1 MTKRMILMLVAVG
14 VLFGGIFGYKA
25 VGNYFM
31 NQFLDNMPVP
41 PATISVAEVTEAEW
55 RPEAT
60 AVGTFRAVNGAE
72 LTTEASGIVTGIH
85 FENGAEVTQGQ
96 RLVSLDIEA
105 DEAELERLQAAERL
119 ALVELNRHERLYREN
134 SISESELQRR
144 ESEAAQTTAAVKAQ
158 QARINQKTIRAPFDG
173 ISGIRQ
179 VNLGQYVATGSPVV
193 SVQSLDPIYL
203 NFTLPERRLPLLH
216 VGQRVNAA
224 ADAYP
229 ETTFSGK
236 ITAIEPAVQESTRT
250 FLVQATLTNPELLL
264 QPGMFGRVQV
274 DIGEPSTVKL
284 VPQTAIQFNPYGNS
298 VFIVREDDDG
308 TLRAHQRFVMTGER
322 RGDLISILDGLEVG
336 DRIASSGLLKLRTG
350 SVVIISDNADMAPTA
365 ELDPQP
371 ENQ

>member
-14 VLFGGIFGYKA
+14 VVFGGIFGYKA
-25 VGNYFM
+25 IGNYFM
-31 NQFLDNMPVP
+31 NQFFDDMPVP
-41 PATISVAEVTEAEW
+41 PATITATEVTEAEW

-60 AVGTFRAVNGAE
+60 AVGTFMAVNGAE

-85 FENGAEVTQGQ
+85 FENGARVNQGQ

-105 DEAELERLQAAERL
+105 DEAELERLQAVEQL
-119 ALVELNRHERLYREN
+119 ARVELNRHERLFREN
-134 SISESELQRR
+134 NISESELQRR
-144 ESEAAQTTAAVKAQ
+144 QSEAAQASAAVKTQ
-158 QARINQKTIRAPFDG
+158 EARIRQKTIRAPFDG

-216 VGQRVNAA
+216 VGQRVNAR

-229 ETTFSGK
+229 ETTFSGE

-250 FLVQATLTNPELLL
+250 FLVQATFQNPDLLL
-264 QPGMFGRVQV
+264 RPGMFGRAQV
-274 DIGEPSTVKL
+274 DIGEPATVKL

-298 VFIVREDDDG
+298 VFMIREDDEG
-308 TLRAHQRFVMTGER
+308 TLHAHQRFVMTGER
-322 RGDLISILDGLEVG
+322 RGDLITVLGGLEVG
-336 DRIASSGLLKLRTG
+336 DRIATSGLLKLRTG
-350 SVVIISDNADMAPTA
+350 SVVIISDNGDVAPKAD
-365 ELDPQP
+365 LDPQP